1 MSSTKTSTEIS
12 QRIHDLDRYNQA
24 YRDGKPLITDLE
36 YDILVEELRSW
47 DPNNTFFER
56 VEAESIKGQSVTHTI
71 PMLSTE
77 KAYTEPE
84 LASFVDRIFK
94 EAKKLDIPQQEIQ
107 FRVTP
112 KLDGMAG
119 KDEKGILASRGD
131 GKVGTDITHMFGL
144 GVTAIGGRGLGV
156 GEIVAVNSYFQEHLS
171 HLFTHPRN
179 MVVGIANAD
188 NIAAVTKQAL
198 AKSMVHFVP
207 YSTLANWTGSG
218 QELLSNIGEIT
229 QNLAE
234 QVDYP
239 LDGMVAEVTHADI
252 KRSLGSTNH
261 HNRWQIAIKQRG
273 ETGVT
278 KIREIGWQTGRT
290 GNITPVLRIEPIK
303 ISGAMIS
310 NVTAHHAGMVN
321 ALGLGVGAEVEIIR
335 SGEVI
340 PKLVAVHHKATPII
354 PTACPRCDGAV
365 KWENDFLKCTNH
377 TSCPAQTE
385 TGLFY
390 FFKTIQNAK
399 GFGPSTIQILVSQ
412 GITEVDEIFALTEKD
427 FIRFGFGEKESEN
440 LEQALQTGISTEME
454 DARFLAAFGIE
465 HLGIGESRNLLQN
478 FKWDDLATLTT
489 EQLSAINGFGPK
501 TAPSITGNLK
511 RMWPKISKM
520 RNLGFILQP
529 TLLLSE
535 LSSVQSP
542 ISGKT
547 ILFTGTMQSATRK
560 ELQEQAT
567 ALGALLSGSVSKK
580 LQILVVGEDPG
591 EGKEEK
597 ARKNGCLV
605 LSEQEYLALLASE
618 Q

>member
-1 MSSTKTSTEIS
+1 MSKKTAAEIAK
-12 QRIHDLDRYNQA
+12 RVEELNMYNDA
-24 YRDGKPLITDLE
+24 YRNKKPLIPDSE
-36 YDILVEELRSW
+36 YDDLVEELRSW
-47 DPNNTFFER
+47 DPDNEYLHR
-56 VEAESIKGQSVTHTI
+56 VEPESIKGQSVTHAI
-71 PMLSTE
+71 AMLSTE

-94 EAKKLDIPQQEIQ
+94 EAKKLNIPQKDIE

-144 GVTAIGGRGLGV
+144 GVKAIGGRDLGV

-171 HLFTHPRN
+171 DLFTHPRN

-188 NIAAVTKQAL
+188 TLAAATKQAL
-198 AKSMVHFVP
+198 SKGMIHFVP

-218 QELLSNIGEIT
+218 KDLLAKIGEIT
-229 QNLAE
+229 QDLAE

-239 LDGMVAEVTHADI
+239 LDGMVAEVTHP
-252 KRSLGSTNH
+252 KLKQSLGSTNH

-273 ETGVT
+273 ETGIT

-303 ISGAMIS
+303 LSGAIIS
-310 NVTAHHAGMVN
+310 NVTAHHAGMVK
-321 ALGLGVGAEVEIIR
+321 AQGLGVGAEVEIIR

-340 PKLVAVHHKATPII
+340 PKLVAVHKKATPII

-365 KWENDFLKCTNH
+365 KWEKDFLKCTNH
-377 TSCPAQTE
+377 TGCPAQTE

-399 GFGPSTIQILVSQ
+399 GFGPSTIQVLVSK
-412 GITEVDEIFALTEKD
+412 GITEIDEVFALTEKD

-440 LEQALQTGISTEME
+440 LEQALQTGITTEME
-454 DARFLAAFGIE
+454 EARFLAAFGIE

-501 TAPSITGNLK
+501 TAPSIAGNLK
-511 RMWPKISKM
+511 KMWPKISKM
-520 RNLGFILQP
+520 RDLGFTLQP
-529 TLLLSE
+529 TLLLTE

-567 ALGALLSGSVSKK
+567 ALGALLSGSVTKK

-597 ARKNGCLV
+597 ARKNGTLV